1 MMKNLGLGA
10 STVLARV
17 GLLTLSFLAAPAVWA
32 GAVFDAGEALME
44 ALEKGATTGAYTDCQ
59 GGSWTFGDLGA
70 GDLNAVQAFGGVYRE
85 ASGFNGFTP
94 NGSLTVPFAIVNTTS
109 EPLTHGGE
117 TGNNPLMPGE
127 IVLHPN
133 KPSTARPYV
142 AIQFRPP
149 RTGVYRVDAEV
160 RDMCDGGNTGGVI
173 ASLYARDAIQW
184 SMYVGR
190 EKNLCITNGVVS
202 IGLYLSANA
211 PVTLIVDPEKAY
223 DCDATGVFFTL
234 TEMSSGFG
242 PLVRDVNAEI
252 LAAATAASPVLPA
265 GISCGYRNKAGVVT
279 PYVTPYEQAN
289 INCKGF
295 ATPSGFPWVM
305 VNTRNGISECDK
317 SSVGNG
323 YKLQPHELLTH
334 PYTNMFEA
342 SFIQVAAPSAG
353 VYRAVGV
360 FRDVSNKVVNNY
372 DGVIA
377 AIRAPEVL
385 QTKVLVSAEKKTG
398 ALVIEAPRLELAAG
412 EYVRFEVGNNGDY
425 RCDSTGM
432 QLFLFADELPAGK
445 NVVNVDI
452 DGKQPADPAPVTYA
466 GAARFASAGTMW
478 NALSGVENAVPSL
491 QKEHLRTADGTRTAV
506 AVKLEAQSGNLMFD
520 NLANATSAFDGN
532 SLLNDYLYT
541 TLTPV
546 TLTITGLVAGA
557 SYDLYL
563 YTACGRTNPP
573 YQTVADFGGV
583 TGAWQTE
590 SGKFFAGSTTNDHLV
605 FVGVRADE
613 TGRIVGELHGGTVAT
628 GSGVFNGFQLVG
640 TFPEDP
646 TGLVFLVR

>member
-1 MMKNLGLGA
+1 MRISFRRVACLCMLMLVALGA
-10 STVLARV
+10 S
-17 GLLTLSFLAAPAVWA
+17 AVRA
-32 GAVFDAGEALME
+32 VPVFDAGEALME
-44 ALEKGATTGAYTDCQ
+44 ALEKNVATGTFTDCR
-59 GGSWTFGDLGA
+59 GGTWTFGDLGA

-94 NGSLTVPFAIVNTTS
+94 NGSLTVPFAIVNTTN

-127 IVLHPN
+127 IVVHPN
-133 KPSTARPYV
+133 QTSAARPYV

-149 RTGVYRVDAEV
+149 RTGVFRVDIEV
-160 RDMCDGGNTGGVI
+160 RDMCDGGNRGGVI

-184 SMYVGR
+184 SARVGR
-190 EKNLCITNGVVS
+190 EKNLGVTNAVASV
-202 IGLYLSANA
+202 GLCLSAGE
-211 PVTLIVDPEKAY
+211 PVTLIVDPEQAY

-234 TEMSSGFG
+234 TEVSSGFG

-252 LAAATAASPVLPA
+252 HAAVTASTPALPDWM
-265 GISCGYRNKAGVVT
+265 SCGYRNRKGEVT
-279 PYVTPYEQAN
+279 PYATPHEQAN

-295 ATPSGFPWVM
+295 AVPSGFPWLM
-305 VNTRNGISECDK
+305 VNTRNGLSECDR
-317 SSVGNG
+317 SSVGDG

-334 PYTNMFEA
+334 PYTNMYEA
-342 SFIQVAAPSAG
+342 SFVQVAVPSAG

-360 FRDVSNKVVNNY
+360 FRDVSYSVVNNY
-372 DGVIA
+372 DGVVA
-377 AIRAPEVL
+377 AIRAPEVV
-385 QTKVLVSAEKKTG
+385 QTKVLVSAERKTG
-398 ALVIEAPRLELAAG
+398 VRIIEAPRLELAAG

-432 QLFLFADELPAGK
+432 QLFVFADELPTGK
-445 NVVNVDI
+445 GVLNVDF
-452 DGKQPADPAPVTYA
+452 DGKQPADPDPETYA
-466 GAARFASAGTMW
+466 GAARFASVGTTW
-478 NALSGVENAVPSL
+478 NALPGVENAVPSL

-506 AVKLEAQSGNLMFD
+506 AVKLEAQGGNLMFD
-520 NLANATSAFDGN
+520 NVGNATIAFAGN
-532 SLLNDYLYT
+532 GLLNDYLYT

-573 YQTVADFGGV
+573 AETTADFGGV
-583 TGAWQTE
+583 TDFWQTD
-590 SGKFFAGSTTNDHLV
+590 SGKFFAGSAKNDHLV

-613 TGRIVGELHGGTVAT
+613 TGRITGSLHGGTVKT

-640 TFPEDP
+640 TLPEDP
-646 TGLVFLVR
+646 TGMVILVR

>member
-1 MMKNLGLGA
+1 MQQGLQ
-10 STVLARV
+10 VKVR
-17 GLLTLSFLAAPAVWA
+17 F
-32 GAVFDAGEALME
+32 
-44 ALEKGATTGAYTDCQ
+44 
-59 GGSWTFGDLGA
+59 WTFGDLGA

-94 NGSLTVPFAIVNTTS
+94 NGSLIVPFAIVNTAS

-127 IVLHPN
+127 IVLHPK

-265 GISCGYRNKAGVVT
+265 GISCGYRNKEGVVT

-360 FRDVSNKVVNNY
+360 FRDVSNKIVNDY
-372 DGVIA
+372 DGV
-377 AIRAPEVL
+377 
-385 QTKVLVSAEKKTG
+385 
-398 ALVIEAPRLELAAG
+398 
-412 EYVRFEVGNNGDY
+412 YVRFEVSNNGY
-425 RCDSTGM
+425 YNCDSTGL
-432 QLFLFADELPAGK
+432 QLFLFADDLPTGK

-466 GAARFASAGTMW
+466 GAARFASAGTKW
-478 NALSGVENAVPSL
+478 NSLSGVENAVPSL
-491 QKEHLRTADGTRTAV
+491 QKEHLRTADGT
-506 AVKLEAQSGNLMFD
+506 
-520 NLANATSAFDGN
+520 
-532 SLLNDYLYT
+532 
-541 TLTPV
+541 
-546 TLTITGLVAGA
+546 
-557 SYDLYL
+557 
-563 YTACGRTNPP
+563 NPP
-573 YQTVADFGGV
+573 GQTGAEFGGV
-583 TGAWQTE
+583 TGTWQSD
-590 SGKFFAGSTTNDHLV
+590 SGKFFAGSTKNDHLV

-640 TFPEDP
+640 TFPEDA
-646 TGLVFLVR
+646 TGMVILVR